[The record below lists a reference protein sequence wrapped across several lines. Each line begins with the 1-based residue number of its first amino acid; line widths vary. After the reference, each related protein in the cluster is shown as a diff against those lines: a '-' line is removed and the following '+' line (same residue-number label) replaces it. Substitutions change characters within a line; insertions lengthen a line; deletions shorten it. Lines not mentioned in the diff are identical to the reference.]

1 MSEPTKEEVDKA
13 VQCCVEKDSD
23 CQNCPLADKVR
34 FCQKVIANAYRES
47 CKEIQLLQKELASPI
62 LCTIG
67 RMAEA
72 IAEVEQLKKI
82 EELARPLSKLLPG
95 AVELRQALCDL
106 DKVRQL

>member
-1 MSEPTKEEVDKA
+1 
-13 VQCCVEKDSD
+13 
-23 CQNCPLADKVR
+23 
-34 FCQKVIANAYRES
+34 
-47 CKEIQLLQKELASPI
+47 
-62 LCTIG
+62 
-67 RMAEA
+67 MAEA